1 MKILITGGAGFVGTN
16 LIHKILKEQPDTY
29 IQVLD
34 NYSTSSPLNKI
45 DNDRVT
51 YHEFDLTDYFFDKH
65 LHEVVV
71 GEGDWKPDM
80 IYHLAALARIQ
91 PSFKDP
97 QNTFAANVV
106 GTQNILE
113 WARVNGNIP
122 VVYAGSSS
130 IHGDHYANPYTFYKH
145 NGEML
150 CELYSKVY
158 DLPTIITRF
167 YNVYGDYMIPSDS
180 AYSTVISIFDELK
193 ERGEPLTITNDGE
206 QRRDFTHVLDICNA
220 LIACQGRTDLKA
232 EYFELGTGKNY
243 SINEVVKLYKSDS
256 VNVGERPGEMR
267 ETLCTD
273 TKAHEVLGWTPT
285 YTLEEYIAQKVKEY
299 DEKTISEFA

>member
-16 LIHKILKEQPDTY
+16 LICKLIKEQPDTQ

-34 NYSTSSPLNKI
+34 NYSTGSPLNII
-45 DNDRVT
+45 DNDNVT
-51 YHEFDLTDYFFDKH
+51 YHEFELTDYFFDKH
-65 LHEVVV
+65 IDSVL
-71 GEGDWKPDM
+71 GDWKPDI

-113 WARVNGNIP
+113 WARVNENIP

-145 NGEML
+145 NGELL

-167 YNVYGDYMIPSDS
+167 YNVYGDYMIPSES
-180 AYSTVISIFDELK
+180 AYSTVLSIFDELK
-193 ERGEPLTITNDGE
+193 QQGEPLTITNDGE

-232 EYFELGTGKNY
+232 ESFELGTGKNY
-243 SINEVVKLYKSDS
+243 SINEVVKLFKSDS
-256 VNVGERPGEMR
+256 VNIGERPGEMR

-273 TKAHEVLGWTPT
+273 TKAHEVLGWKPVH
-285 YTLEEYIAQKVKEY
+285 TLEEYIAQKVKEY

>member
-1 MKILITGGAGFVGTN
+1 MMKILITGGAGFIGTN
-16 LIHKILKEQPDTY
+16 LIHKLITEHGDSE

-34 NYSTSSPLNKI
+34 NYSTGSPLNII
-45 DNDRVT
+45 DNGNVA
-51 YHEFDLTDYFFDKH
+51 YHEFELTDYFFDKH
-65 LHEVVV
+65 IDSVL
-71 GEGDWKPDM
+71 GNWKPDV

-91 PSFKDP
+91 PSFNDP
-97 QNTFAANVV
+97 KNTFAANVV

-113 WARVNGNIP
+113 WARVNGSIP

-167 YNVYGDYMIPSDS
+167 YNVYGDYMIPSES
-180 AYSTVISIFDELK
+180 AYSTVLSIFDELK

-220 LIACQGRTDLKA
+220 LIACQEKINDLRA

-256 VNVGERPGEMR
+256 VNIGPRLGEMR

-273 TKAHEVLGWTPT
+273 TKAYELLGWKPT

-299 DEKTISEFA
+299 DEKTISELV

>member
-34 NYSTSSPLNKI
+34 NYSTSSPLNNI

-167 YNVYGDYMIPSDS
+167 YNVYGDYMIPSES
-180 AYSTVISIFDELK
+180 AYSTVLSIFDELK

-256 VNVGERPGEMR
+256 VNIGERPGEMR

-273 TKAHEVLGWTPT
+273 TKAHEVLGWKPT

>member
-16 LIHKILKEQPDTY
+16 LICKLIKEQPDTQ

-34 NYSTSSPLNKI
+34 NYSTGSPLNII
-45 DNDRVT
+45 DDDNVT
-51 YHEFDLTDYFFDKH
+51 YHEFELTDYFFDKH
-65 LHEVVV
+65 IDSVL
-71 GEGDWKPDM
+71 GDWKPDI

-113 WARVNGNIP
+113 WARVNENIP

-145 NGEML
+145 NGELL

-167 YNVYGDYMIPSDS
+167 YNVYGDYMIPSES
-180 AYSTVISIFDELK
+180 AYSTVLSIFDELK
-193 ERGEPLTITNDGE
+193 QQGEPLTITNDGE

-232 EYFELGTGKNY
+232 ESFELGTGKNY

-256 VNVGERPGEMR
+256 VNIGERPGEMR

-273 TKAHEVLGWTPT
+273 TKAHEVLGWKPVH
-285 YTLEEYIAQKVKEY
+285 TLEEYIAQKVKEY

>member
-16 LIHKILKEQPDTY
+16 LICKLIKEQPDTQ

-34 NYSTSSPLNKI
+34 NYSTGSPLNII
-45 DNDRVT
+45 DNDNVT
-51 YHEFDLTDYFFDKH
+51 YHEFELTDYFFDKH
-65 LHEVVV
+65 IDSVL
-71 GEGDWKPDM
+71 GDWKPDI

-113 WARVNGNIP
+113 WARVNENIP

-145 NGEML
+145 NGELL

-167 YNVYGDYMIPSDS
+167 YNVYGDYMIPSES
-180 AYSTVISIFDELK
+180 AYSTVLSIFDELK
-193 ERGEPLTITNDGE
+193 QQGEPLTITNDGE

-232 EYFELGTGKNY
+232 ESFELGTGKNY

-256 VNVGERPGEMR
+256 VNIGERPGEMR

-273 TKAHEVLGWTPT
+273 TKAHEVLGWKPVH
-285 YTLEEYIAQKVKEY
+285 TLEEYIAQKVKEY

>member
-16 LIHKILKEQPDTY
+16 LICKILKEQPEAD

-34 NYSTSSPLNKI
+34 NYSTGYHYNQI
-45 DNDRVT
+45 DSDRVK
-51 YHEFDLTDYFFDKH
+51 YHEFDVADYFFNNH
-65 LHEVVV
+65 LNDIL
-71 GEGDWKPDM
+71 GEWKPDI

-91 PSFKDP
+91 PSFKEP
-97 QNTFAANVV
+97 MNTFSSNVV

-113 WARVNGNIP
+113 WARTNGNIQ

-130 IHGDHYANPYTFYKH
+130 THGDHFANPYTFYKY
-145 NGEML
+145 NGELL

-167 YNVYGDYMIPSDS
+167 YNVYGDYMIPSGS
-180 AYSTVISIFDELK
+180 AYATVIAIFDELK
-193 ERGEPLTITNDGE
+193 EAGEPLTITNDGE
-206 QRRDFTHVLDICNA
+206 QRRDFTHVLDICSA

-243 SINEVVKLYKSDS
+243 SINELVDLYKSDS
-256 VNVGERPGEMR
+256 VNVGPRPGEMR

-273 TKAHEVLGWTPT
+273 TNALEILNWKATHK
-285 YTLEEYIAQKVKEY
+285 LEDYIAQKVKEY
-299 DEKTISEFA
+299 DEKTILESA

>member
-1 MKILITGGAGFVGTN
+1 MNILITGGAGFVGTN
-16 LIHKILKEQPDTY
+16 LIESLLEKYSDIE

-34 NYSTSSPLNKI
+34 NFSTGYWDNVVSNSKI
-45 DNDRVT
+45 Q
-51 YHEFDLTDYFFDKH
+51 YHEFDVADYFFDKH
-65 LHEVVV
+65 LNTILD
-71 GEGDWKPDM
+71 GWKPDI

-91 PSFKDP
+91 PSFKEP
-97 QNTFAANVV
+97 MNTFSSNVV

-113 WARVNGNIP
+113 WARLNGNIQ

-130 IHGDHYANPYTFYKH
+130 THGDHFANPYTFYKY
-145 NGEML
+145 NGELL

-180 AYSTVISIFDELK
+180 AYATVIAVFDELK
-193 ERGEPLTITNDGE
+193 ERGEPLTVSNDGE

-232 EYFELGTGKNY
+232 EYFELGTNKNY
-243 SINEVVKLYKSDS
+243 SINEIVKLYQSES
-256 VNVGERPGEMR
+256 VNIGPRPGEMR

-273 TKAHEVLGWTPT
+273 TNAQRTLGWVPT
-285 YTLEEYIAQKVKEY
+285 RKLEDYIAQKVEEY
-299 DEKTISEFA
+299 NEEKISETA

>member
-16 LIHKILKEQPDTY
+16 LICKLIKEQPDTQ

-34 NYSTSSPLNKI
+34 NYSTGSPLNII
-45 DNDRVT
+45 DNDNVT
-51 YHEFDLTDYFFDKH
+51 YHEFELTDYFFDKH
-65 LHEVVV
+65 IDSVL
-71 GEGDWKPDM
+71 GDWKPDI

-113 WARVNGNIP
+113 WARVNENIP

-145 NGEML
+145 NGELL

-167 YNVYGDYMIPSDS
+167 YNVYGDYMIPSES
-180 AYSTVISIFDELK
+180 AYSTVLSIFDELK
-193 ERGEPLTITNDGE
+193 QQGEPLTITNDGE

-232 EYFELGTGKNY
+232 ESFELGTGKNY

-256 VNVGERPGEMR
+256 VNIGPRLGEMR

-273 TKAHEVLGWTPT
+273 TKAHELLGWKPIH
-285 YTLEEYIAQKVKEY
+285 TLEEYIAQKVKEY